1 MIATLLLEFSEPS
14 FIHAASMPHHTQRD
28 GLITNQKAWQ
38 SQDSIKGAGS
48 VPVLEG
54 KVCVIT
60 GGAGSI
66 GAATAQAF
74 LAEGARVMLVD
85 LRRADLE
92 KTVRGLDAER
102 TASFTAD
109 VSAADQVRDCIDA
122 TVSRWGEIDVLF
134 SNAGNF
140 GTVAPIDSYPEEV
153 FDSVYAVHVKGA
165 FLLCKYAVPRM
176 RDGGSIIITS
186 SVAGTRGDPGVH
198 AYITAKHAQVGLM
211 RCLAKELAPRRI
223 RVNTI
228 HPGPVDNQFQ
238 QAVESALGDIIH
250 RDAATFFD
258 EMIPLGR
265 HARAE
270 EIAQSVLYL
279 ASDRSS
285 FTTGAMLMVDGGMS
299 V

>member
-1 MIATLLLEFSEPS
+1 M
-14 FIHAASMPHHTQRD
+14 HRD
-28 GLITNQKAWQ
+28 GLTTNQKRVRRGAATLFWTTPLAPWQ
-38 SQDSIKGAGS
+38 SRTERLDAATGAGS
-48 VPVLEG
+48 MPILDG

-66 GAATAQAF
+66 GAATARAF
-74 LAEGARVMLVD
+74 LAEGARAMIVD
-85 LRRADLE
+85 LRQADLDRA
-92 KTVRGLDAER
+92 VHGLDR
-102 TASFTAD
+102 SRIASFAAD
-109 VSAADQVRDCIDA
+109 VSVAEQVRACIDA

-140 GTVAPIDSYPEEV
+140 GTVAPIDSYPEDV
-153 FDSVYAVHVKGA
+153 FESVYAVHVKGA

-186 SVAGTRGDPGVH
+186 SVAGTRGDPGVY

-228 HPGPVDNQFQ
+228 HPGPVDNEFQ
-238 QAVESALGDIIH
+238 HAVESALGDIIH
-250 RDAATFFD
+250 RDAGKFFD

-265 HARAE
+265 HARPA
-270 EIAQSVLYL
+270 EIAKSVLYL
-279 ASDRSS
+279 ASDQSS